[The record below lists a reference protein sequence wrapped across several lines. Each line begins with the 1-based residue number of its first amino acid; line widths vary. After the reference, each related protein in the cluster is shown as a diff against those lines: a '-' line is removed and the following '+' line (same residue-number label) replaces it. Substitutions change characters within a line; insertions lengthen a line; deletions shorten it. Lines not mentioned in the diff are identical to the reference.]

1 MIYALIMAG
10 GSGTRFWP
18 ESRKNRP
25 KQLLNI
31 AGPKSMIRF
40 TVERILP
47 EIPFERIMVI
57 TGASHVDEIRSELPE
72 LSPEMIVAEPWGRN
86 TAACIAL
93 AAFKLQKADPDA
105 VMVVLPADHTIGKE
119 AAFLAALRRGA
130 EALSRGEYLLTF
142 GVVPS
147 RPETGYGYI
156 RLGKVAFSVGPD
168 KVHQVD
174 AFVEKPDLETAHQ
187 YVASGDYLW
196 NSGMFVWKV
205 SDIARAIDRH
215 LPRLSTAIKSIASA
229 LNTPEETEALRR
241 VYQSLESISIDYG
254 VMERADNVVCIP
266 IDVDWNDV
274 GSWAAVV
281 DLWPSDKTG
290 NVTRGQT
297 LFVDSK
303 NCVVS
308 SNHRL
313 ATLIG
318 VEDLI
323 VVDTPDALMICHKD
337 RAQDV
342 RRLQEILAEQ
352 GYEDLL

>member
-1 MIYALIMAG
+1 
-10 GSGTRFWP
+10 
-18 ESRKNRP
+18 
-25 KQLLNI
+25 
-31 AGPKSMIRF
+31 
-40 TVERILP
+40 
-47 EIPFERIMVI
+47 
-57 TGASHVDEIRSELPE
+57 
-72 LSPEMIVAEPWGRN
+72 
-86 TAACIAL
+86 L
-93 AAFKLQKADPDA
+93 AALKLQKADPDA
-105 VMVVLPADHTIGKE
+105 VMAVLPADHTIGKE

-130 EALSRGEYLLTF
+130 EVVSRGEYLLTF
-142 GVVPS
+142 GVVPN

-156 RLGKVAFSVGPD
+156 RIGKVAFSAGPD
-168 KVHQVD
+168 KVHQVE
-174 AFVEKPDLETAHQ
+174 AFVEKPDLETAHK

-196 NSGMFVWKV
+196 NSGMFVWKAA
-205 SDIARAIDRH
+205 DIIHAIDRH
-215 LPRLSTAIKSIASA
+215 LPRLSTAMKSIAPV
-229 LNTPEETEALRR
+229 LNTPEETDALRS
-241 VYQSLESISIDYG
+241 VYQSLDSISIDYG

-290 NVTRGQT
+290 NVTRGQS

-318 VEDLI
+318 VENLI

-342 RRLQEILAEQ
+342 RHLQKILAEH